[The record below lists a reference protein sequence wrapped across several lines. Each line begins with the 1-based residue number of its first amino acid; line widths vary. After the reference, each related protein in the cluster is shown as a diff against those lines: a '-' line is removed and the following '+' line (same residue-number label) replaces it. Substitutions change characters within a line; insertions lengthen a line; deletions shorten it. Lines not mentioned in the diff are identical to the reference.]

1 MLKDSLTLSEELYE
15 LSLGLAR
22 LSRNFYGH
30 RFYWSLLRQVRNL
43 LSDELLPKQRFRD
56 YGLIVVRT
64 RSERKT
70 LRKLSPPILI
80 QGKLAI
86 YKGRSYYLYLRG

>member
-1 MLKDSLTLSEELYE
+1 MVISEELYE

-22 LSRNFYGH
+22 LSKNFYGH

-43 LSDELLPKQRFRD
+43 LSDELQPGRRLRE

-64 RSERKT
+64 RSERKI
-70 LRKLSPPILI
+70 LRKLSPPIPI
-80 QGKLAI
+80 QGN
-86 YKGRSYYLYLRG
+86 YYLQLRS